1 MNWLFVIGVQNSQLG
16 DQHLEDTDSIIQARG
31 GDGVLEAGDETFHLD
46 HDLVDDQ
53 LIGHIVQGSAEH
65 SQHGHGTVLEAGYLL
80 ATPQALTWKIVIFN
94 FVIFNCMFVA
104 SHLVD

>member
-1 MNWLFVIGVQNSQLG
+1 MNWLFVIGVKYCQFG
-16 DQHLEDTDSIIQARG
+16 DQHLEGNDGLLPAG
-31 GDGVLEAGDETFHLD
+31 GSNGVLEAGDKTFHLD

-53 LIGHIVQGSAEH
+53 PVGHIVQGSAEH

-80 ATPQALTWKIVIFN
+80 ATPQALTWKIDIYN
-94 FVIFNCMFVA
+94 FVILNCMFVA